1 MLVPRG
7 GETPLSMGIVKVLW
21 PWCAVVLSGVL
32 LALCYAPFDTPAMVW
47 IGLIPLFAA
56 VWGGGGAK
64 RRPRGFALGYL
75 AGLSF
80 WLINLKWISEVGAIG
95 WIAVSSF
102 LALYFALW
110 GLFAAAAGNPWRQES
125 EALGESEEGIAAKV
139 SKRLNEKKRRSR
151 RSFEE
156 SRRVLIFAI
165 VNACC
170 WCGLEW
176 VRGWFFTGFGWNGL
190 GVAFHDQPILAQ
202 GADLVGVSGLSFL
215 PVFVMGVVVQVGRGL
230 YQEIQSG
237 RLRAHWDFGCA
248 MVVLAGCFVYGVWK
262 LHGEP
267 EEPSAP
273 LNVLLVQ
280 LNIPQEASQRLW
292 SAEDIYRGYEEET
305 LEALE
310 SLSLANEQRVQDAMK
325 AGDLD
330 PVSLDVPDWIVWPE
344 SALPDVLY
352 YGEKNEQELGRSSLS
367 LIEEIKSRGEFS
379 LLFGMLEYEAER
391 VVPSAPLTRKE
402 RGKAFNSL
410 VVLPGGESVFRTY
423 RKQHLV
429 LFGETIPYVEQLGV
443 LRWLWEKSAGTEY
456 GGSFSAGDQQEP
468 MRLPSPLAGGEEF
481 SVIPTICFED
491 TVARKMR
498 KFVKGGGQLILN
510 ITNDGWF
517 KNSEAAAQHF
527 ANAKFRSIEFRRP
540 TIRSANTGVSA
551 VINSHG
557 TVLDQ
562 KTMKRRI
569 LLNDSGSHLSRGWLY
584 STAHVPLAGP
594 LTPYARFGD
603 WFAALALLIAGG
615 WWLARRRSQGEKEDQ
630 RQLNE
635 VR

>member
-1 MLVPRG
+1 MLIPWG
-7 GETPLSMGIVKVLW
+7 GETPSSMRIIKVLW

-47 IGLIPLFAA
+47 VGLIPLFAA
-56 VWGGGGAK
+56 VWGSGGVK
-64 RRPRGFALGYL
+64 RGPRGFALGYL

-80 WLINLKWISEVGAIG
+80 WLINLKWISEVGTIG
-95 WIAVSSF
+95 WIAVSCF

-110 GLFAAAAGNPWRQES
+110 GLFASGAGNPWRQKPEV
-125 EALGESEEGIAAKV
+125 LGESETGIAAKV
-139 SKRLNEKKRRSR
+139 SERLKKEKRRR
-151 RSFEE
+151 GRSVEE

-190 GVAFHDQPILAQ
+190 GVAFHNQPILAQ

-248 MVVLAGCFVYGVWK
+248 MVVLASCFMYGVWK
-262 LHGEP
+262 LHGER
-267 EEPSAP
+267 EEASTP

-280 LNIPQEASQRLW
+280 LNIPQEASQKLW

-310 SLSLANEQRVQDAMK
+310 SLSLANEQRVKDAME
-325 AGDLD
+325 AGYPE

-352 YGEKNEQELGRSSLS
+352 YGKKNEQELGRRSLS
-367 LIEEIKSRGEFS
+367 LLEEVKSRGQFT

-391 VVPSAPLTRKE
+391 IMPSAPLTRKE

-410 VVLPGGESVFRTY
+410 VALPKGESVFRTY

-468 MRLPSPLAGGEEF
+468 MRLPLPSAEGEEF
-481 SVIPTICFED
+481 SVIPTVCFED

-498 KFVKGGGQLILN
+498 KFVKGGGQLIVN

-540 TIRSANTGVSA
+540 TVRSANTGVSA

-557 TVLDQ
+557 TVLNR
-562 KTMKRRI
+562 KTMERRI
-569 LLNDSGSHLSRGWLY
+569 LLNDSDSHLTRGWLY
-584 STAHVPLAGP
+584 STVYVPLAGR
-594 LTPYARFGD
+594 LTVYARFGD
-603 WFAALALLIAGG
+603 WFAVLALLAAIG
-615 WWLARRRSQGEKEDQ
+615 WWITRRRDRFRKRG
-630 RQLNE
+630 
-635 VR
+635 

>member
-1 MLVPRG
+1 MIIPWG
-7 GETPLSMGIVKVLW
+7 GETQTSMRIIKVLW

-47 IGLIPLFAA
+47 VGLIPLFAA
-56 VWGGGGAK
+56 VWGSGGVK
-64 RRPRGFALGYL
+64 RGPRGFALGYL

-80 WLINLKWISEVGAIG
+80 WLINLKWISEVGTIG
-95 WIAVSSF
+95 WIAVSCF

-110 GLFAAAAGNPWRQES
+110 GLFASGSGNPWRQKPEV
-125 EALGESEEGIAAKV
+125 LGEHEGGIAAKV
-139 SKRLNEKKRRSR
+139 SERQRKEKRRPG
-151 RSFEE
+151 RSVEE
-156 SRRVLIFAI
+156 SRRVLMFAI

-190 GVAFHDQPILAQ
+190 GVAFHNQPILAQ

-248 MVVLAGCFVYGVWK
+248 MVVLASCFMYGVWK
-262 LHGEP
+262 LHGERG
-267 EEPSAP
+267 EAATP

-280 LNIPQEASQRLW
+280 LNIPQEASQKLW

-310 SLSLANEQRVQDAMK
+310 SLSLANEQRVKEVME
-325 AGDLD
+325 AGDPE

-352 YGEKNEQELGRSSLS
+352 YGQENEQELGRRSLS
-367 LIEEIKSRGEFS
+367 LLEEVKSRGQFT

-391 VVPSAPLTRKE
+391 IMPSAPLTRKE

-410 VVLPGGESVFRTY
+410 VALPKGERMFRTY

-468 MRLPSPLAGGEEF
+468 MRLPFPSAEGEEF
-481 SVIPTICFED
+481 SVIPTVCFED

-498 KFVKGGGQLILN
+498 KFVKGGGQLIVN

-557 TVLDQ
+557 TVLNR
-562 KTMKRRI
+562 KTMERRI
-569 LLNDSGSHLSRGWLY
+569 LLNDSDSHLTRGWLY
-584 STAHVPLAGP
+584 STVYVPLAGP

-603 WFAALALLIAGG
+603 WFAVLALLAAIG
-615 WWLARRRSQGEKEDQ
+615 WWIMRRRDRFGK
-630 RQLNE
+630 RG
-635 VR
+635 

>member
-1 MLVPRG
+1 MLIPWG
-7 GETPLSMGIVKVLW
+7 GETPSSMRIIKVLW
-21 PWCAVVLSGVL
+21 PWFAVVLSGVL

-47 IGLIPLFAA
+47 VGLIPLFAA
-56 VWGGGGAK
+56 VWGSGGVK
-64 RRPRGFALGYL
+64 RGPRGFALGYL

-80 WLINLKWISEVGAIG
+80 WLINLKWISEVGTIG
-95 WIAVSSF
+95 WIAVSCF

-110 GLFAAAAGNPWRQES
+110 GLFASGAGNPWRQKPEVLRES
-125 EALGESEEGIAAKV
+125 ETGIAAKV
-139 SKRLNEKKRRSR
+139 SERLKKEKRRR
-151 RSFEE
+151 GRSVEE

-190 GVAFHDQPILAQ
+190 GVAFHNQPILAQ

-248 MVVLAGCFVYGVWK
+248 MVVLASCFMYGVWK
-262 LHGEP
+262 LHGER
-267 EEPSAP
+267 EEASTP

-280 LNIPQEASQRLW
+280 LNIPQEASQKLW

-310 SLSLANEQRVQDAMK
+310 SLSLANEQRVKDAME
-325 AGDLD
+325 AGYPE

-352 YGEKNEQELGRSSLS
+352 YGKKNEQELGRRSLS
-367 LIEEIKSRGEFS
+367 LLEEVKSRGQFT

-391 VVPSAPLTRKE
+391 IMPSAPLTRKE

-410 VVLPGGESVFRTY
+410 VALPKGESVFRTY

-468 MRLPSPLAGGEEF
+468 MRLPLPSAEGEEF
-481 SVIPTICFED
+481 SVIPTVCFED

-498 KFVKGGGQLILN
+498 KFVKGGGQLIVN

-540 TIRSANTGVSA
+540 TVRSANTGVSA

-557 TVLDQ
+557 TVLNR
-562 KTMKRRI
+562 KTMERRI
-569 LLNDSGSHLSRGWLY
+569 LLNDSDSHLTRGWLY
-584 STAHVPLAGP
+584 STVYVPLAGR
-594 LTPYARFGD
+594 LTVYARFGD
-603 WFAALALLIAGG
+603 WFAVLALLAAIG
-615 WWLARRRSQGEKEDQ
+615 WWITRRRDRFRKRG
-630 RQLNE
+630 
-635 VR
+635 

>member
-1 MLVPRG
+1 MLIPWG
-7 GETPLSMGIVKVLW
+7 GETPSSMRIIKVLW

-47 IGLIPLFAA
+47 VGLIPLFAA
-56 VWGGGGAK
+56 VWGSGGVK
-64 RRPRGFALGYL
+64 RGPRGFALGYL

-80 WLINLKWISEVGAIG
+80 WLINLKWISEVGTIG
-95 WIAVSSF
+95 WIAVSCF

-110 GLFAAAAGNPWRQES
+110 GLFASGAGNPWRQKPEV
-125 EALGESEEGIAAKV
+125 LGESETGIAAKV
-139 SKRLNEKKRRSR
+139 SERLKKEKRRR
-151 RSFEE
+151 GRSVEE

-190 GVAFHDQPILAQ
+190 GVAFHNQPILAQ

-248 MVVLAGCFVYGVWK
+248 MVVLASCFMYGVWK
-262 LHGEP
+262 LHGER
-267 EEPSAP
+267 EEASTP

-280 LNIPQEASQRLW
+280 LNIPQEASQKLW

-310 SLSLANEQRVQDAMK
+310 SLSLANEQRVKDAME
-325 AGDLD
+325 AGYPE

-352 YGEKNEQELGRSSLS
+352 YGKKNEQELGRRSLS
-367 LIEEIKSRGEFS
+367 LLEEVKSRGQFT

-391 VVPSAPLTRKE
+391 IMPSAPLTRKE

-410 VVLPGGESVFRTY
+410 VALPKGESVFRTY

-468 MRLPSPLAGGEEF
+468 MRLPLPSAEGEEF
-481 SVIPTICFED
+481 SVIPTVCFED

-498 KFVKGGGQLILN
+498 KFVKGGGQLIVN

-540 TIRSANTGVSA
+540 TVRSANTGVSA

-557 TVLDQ
+557 TVLNR
-562 KTMKRRI
+562 KTMERRI
-569 LLNDSGSHLSRGWLY
+569 LLNDSDSHLTRGWLY
-584 STAHVPLAGP
+584 STVYVPLAGR
-594 LTPYARFGD
+594 LTVYARFGD
-603 WFAALALLIAGG
+603 WFAVLALLTAIG
-615 WWLARRRSQGEKEDQ
+615 WWITRRRDRFRKRG
-630 RQLNE
+630 
-635 VR
+635 

>member
-1 MLVPRG
+1 
-7 GETPLSMGIVKVLW
+7 MGFVKVAW

-47 IGLIPLFAA
+47 VGLIPLFAA
-56 VWGGGGAK
+56 VWGNGTTK
-64 RRPRGFALGYL
+64 RRPRGFALGYI

-80 WLINLKWISEVGAIG
+80 WLLNLKWIAEVGTIG

-110 GLFAAAAGNPWRQES
+110 GLFAAAAGNPWVQKVKEQ
-125 EALGESEEGIAAKV
+125 GESEEGIAAKV
-139 SKRLNEKKRRSR
+139 SNRLSNKKRRSTK
-151 RSFEE
+151 SLEE

-170 WCGLEW
+170 WSGLEW
-176 VRGWFFTGFGWNGL
+176 VRGWLFTGFGWNGL

-215 PVFVMGVVVQVGRGL
+215 PVFVMGVVVQVARGL
-230 YQEIQSG
+230 YLEIQSG
-237 RLRAHWDFGCA
+237 KLRAHWDFGCA
-248 MVVLAGCFVYGVWK
+248 MAVLAGCFIYGVWK
-262 LHGEP
+262 LHGEA
-267 EEPSAP
+267 EEPSTP

-292 SAEDIYRGYEEET
+292 SAEDIYKGYEEET

-310 SLSLANEQRVQDAMK
+310 SLSLANEQRFQDAME
-325 AGDLD
+325 AGDPD
-330 PVSLDVPDWIVWPE
+330 PVNLDVPDWIVWPE

-352 YGEKNEQELGRSSLS
+352 YGEKNVQELSQRSLS
-367 LIEEIKSRGEFS
+367 LIEEIKARGEFT

-391 VVPSAPLTRKE
+391 ISPSAPLTRKE

-410 VVLPGGESVFRTY
+410 VALPRGERIFRTY

-429 LFGETIPYVEQLGV
+429 LFGETIPFVEQLGL

-456 GGSFSAGDQQEP
+456 GGSFTAGDQLQP
-468 MRLPSPLAGGEEF
+468 MRLPSPAVGGKEF

-498 KFVKGGGQLILN
+498 KFVQGGGQLILN

-527 ANAKFRSIEFRRP
+527 ANSKFRSIEFRRP

-551 VINSHG
+551 VINSYG
-557 TVLDQ
+557 TVLDR
-562 KTMKRRI
+562 KTLDRRI
-569 LLNDSGSHLSRGWLY
+569 LLDDSGSHLSRGWLY
-584 STAHVPLAGP
+584 STAHIPLDGP

-603 WFAALALLIAGG
+603 WFSALALLIAGV
-615 WWLARRRSQGEKEDQ
+615 WWLAKKRAQEERGLEA
-630 RQLNE
+630 NE
-635 VR
+635 

>member
-1 MLVPRG
+1 MLIPWG
-7 GETPLSMGIVKVLW
+7 GETPSSMRIIKVLW

-32 LALCYAPFDTPAMVW
+32 LALCYAPFDTPVMVW
-47 IGLIPLFAA
+47 VGLIPLFAA
-56 VWGGGGAK
+56 VWGSGGVK
-64 RRPRGFALGYL
+64 RGPRGFALGYL

-80 WLINLKWISEVGAIG
+80 WLINLKWISEVGTIG
-95 WIAVSSF
+95 WIAVSCF

-110 GLFAAAAGNPWRQES
+110 GLFASGAGNPWRQKPEV
-125 EALGESEEGIAAKV
+125 LGESETGIAAKV
-139 SKRLNEKKRRSR
+139 SERLKKEKRRR
-151 RSFEE
+151 GRSVEE

-190 GVAFHDQPILAQ
+190 GVAFHNQPILAQ

-248 MVVLAGCFVYGVWK
+248 MVVLASCFMYGVWK
-262 LHGEP
+262 LHGER
-267 EEPSAP
+267 EEASTP

-280 LNIPQEASQRLW
+280 LNIPQEASQKLW

-310 SLSLANEQRVQDAMK
+310 SLSLANEQRVKDAME
-325 AGDLD
+325 AGYPE

-352 YGEKNEQELGRSSLS
+352 YGKKNEQELGRRSLS
-367 LIEEIKSRGEFS
+367 LLEEVKSRGQFT

-391 VVPSAPLTRKE
+391 IMPSAPLTRKE

-410 VVLPGGESVFRTY
+410 VALPKGESVFRTY

-468 MRLPSPLAGGEEF
+468 MRLPLPSAEGEEF
-481 SVIPTICFED
+481 SVIPTVCFED

-498 KFVKGGGQLILN
+498 KFVKGGGQLIVN

-540 TIRSANTGVSA
+540 TVRSANTGVSA

-557 TVLDQ
+557 TVLNR
-562 KTMKRRI
+562 KTMERRI
-569 LLNDSGSHLSRGWLY
+569 LLNDSDSHLTRGWLY
-584 STAHVPLAGP
+584 STVYVPLAGR
-594 LTPYARFGD
+594 LTVYARFGD
-603 WFAALALLIAGG
+603 WFAVLALLAAIG
-615 WWLARRRSQGEKEDQ
+615 WWITRRRNRFGK
-630 RQLNE
+630 RG
-635 VR
+635 

>member
-1 MLVPRG
+1 MLIPWG
-7 GETPLSMGIVKVLW
+7 GETQTSMRIIKVLW

-47 IGLIPLFAA
+47 VGLIPLFAA
-56 VWGGGGAK
+56 VWGSGGVK
-64 RRPRGFALGYL
+64 RGPRGFALGYL

-80 WLINLKWISEVGAIG
+80 WLINLKWISEVGTIG
-95 WIAVSSF
+95 WIAVSCF

-110 GLFAAAAGNPWRQES
+110 GLFASGAGNPWRQRPEV
-125 EALGESEEGIAAKV
+125 LGEPEGGIAAKV
-139 SKRLNEKKRRSR
+139 SERQRKEKRRPG
-151 RSFEE
+151 RSVEE
-156 SRRVLIFAI
+156 SRRVLMFAI

-190 GVAFHDQPILAQ
+190 GVAFHNQPILAQ

-248 MVVLAGCFVYGVWK
+248 MVVLASCFMYGVWK
-262 LHGEP
+262 LHGERG
-267 EEPSAP
+267 EAATP

-280 LNIPQEASQRLW
+280 LNIPQEASQKLW

-310 SLSLANEQRVQDAMK
+310 SLSLANEQRVKEAME
-325 AGDLD
+325 AGDPE

-352 YGEKNEQELGRSSLS
+352 YGQENEQELGRRSLS
-367 LIEEIKSRGEFS
+367 LLEEVKSRGQFT

-391 VVPSAPLTRKE
+391 IMPSAPLTRKE

-410 VVLPGGESVFRTY
+410 VALPKGERMFRTY

-456 GGSFSAGDQQEP
+456 GGSFSAGDQHEP
-468 MRLPSPLAGGEEF
+468 MRLPFPSAEGEEF
-481 SVIPTICFED
+481 SVIPTVCFED

-498 KFVKGGGQLILN
+498 KFVKGGGQLIVN

-551 VINSHG
+551 LINSHG
-557 TVLDQ
+557 TVLNR
-562 KTMKRRI
+562 KTMERRI
-569 LLNDSGSHLSRGWLY
+569 LLNDSDSHLTRGWLY
-584 STAHVPLAGP
+584 STVYVPLAGP

-603 WFAALALLIAGG
+603 WFAVLALLAAIG
-615 WWLARRRSQGEKEDQ
+615 WWIMRRRDRFGK
-630 RQLNE
+630 RG
-635 VR
+635 